1 MQHWQRN
8 RQFNGTK
15 QKVKNNNL
23 LSHKGSISIMRG
35 KEGLHNCGG
44 DTTGKP
50 I

>member
-15 QKVKNNNL
+15 QKVKNNL
-23 LSHKGSISIMRG
+23 FPKGSISIMRE
-35 KEGLHNCGG
+35 KEGLYNCGG
-44 DTTGKP
+44 NTTGKP

>member
-8 RQFNGTK
+8 RQFNGIK

-23 LSHKGSISIMRG
+23 FHKGSISIMRE
-35 KEGLHNCGG
+35 KEGLYNCGG
-44 DTTGKP
+44 NTTGKA